1 LARSAVSFLLGR
13 TKTQRSDE
21 GIQFWVRE
29 ITSLWLANER
39 IEIPI
44 ERTRNVHF
52 ANKQKKLS
60 GSSKEAFRKVFAI
73 RRLRLALTP
82 AQKISAG
89 LKMPSACGSVI
100 NASSYGD
107 SYEDAFYACAWQFY
121 DVYVFF
127 RKAYC
132 YKL

>member
-1 LARSAVSFLLGR
+1 M
-13 TKTQRSDE
+13 
-21 GIQFWVRE
+21 
-29 ITSLWLANER
+29 LANER
-39 IEIPI
+39 IKIPI
-44 ERTRNVHF
+44 KWTRYVQITG
-52 ANKQKKLS
+52 KQKKLS
-60 GSSKEAFRKVFAI
+60 GSCEEAFRKVFAF

-82 AQKISAG
+82 AQRFPAMP
-89 LKMPSACGSVI
+89 KMPACGSVT

-107 SYEDAFYACAWQFY
+107 SYEGASYAYAWQFY